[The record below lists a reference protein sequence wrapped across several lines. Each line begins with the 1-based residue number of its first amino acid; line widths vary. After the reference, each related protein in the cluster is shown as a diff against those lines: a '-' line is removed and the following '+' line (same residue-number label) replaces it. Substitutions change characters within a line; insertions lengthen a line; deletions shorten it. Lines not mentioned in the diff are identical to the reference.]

1 MTGIFLLQVT
11 LLVCAL
17 AFTVYGVLNGN
28 GMQIGV
34 AVAASGVLASLI
46 WYYSLGQSPTYL
58 VEVASAS
65 MILTA
70 AVLVGARQLAV
81 RYCPAS
87 THDRSRWNDD
97 R

>member
-1 MTGIFLLQVT
+1 MTGMFLLQVS

-28 GMQIGV
+28 GLQIGL

-46 WYYSLGQSPTYL
+46 WYYSLGHSPTYL

-65 MILTA
+65 MVLTA
-70 AVLVGARQLAV
+70 VLLVAARQLAV
-81 RYCPAS
+81 RHCPAS
-87 THDRSRWNDD
+87 RRGRSRWDD
-97 R
+97 Q

>member
-34 AVAASGVLASLI
+34 AVAASGMLATLI
-46 WYYSLGQSPTYL
+46 WYHSLGHSPTYL

-65 MILTA
+65 MLLTA
-70 AVLVGARQLAV
+70 ALLVGARRLAV

-87 THDRSRWNDD
+87 SRGRSRWSDD